1 MKTSLILYYRDPQH
15 FCFVEIIFSLVFM
28 IDAYEEEKK
37 NTINSKCMLWK
48 RTNAVL
54 NLTNVLTLFRSFEW
68 RNERTIRR
76 WFNGREGH
84 FFSRLR
90 PNIREKEI
98 IVHNVDGT
106 KAVENAHSI
115 VICTEF
121 VLPERTKKNK
131 PPSPSSATGNIGKM
145 LTIYFMIQ

>member
-1 MKTSLILYYRDPQH
+1 MVQ
-15 FCFVEIIFSLVFM
+15 
-28 IDAYEEEKK
+28 
-37 NTINSKCMLWK
+37 WQ
-48 RTNAVL
+48 
-54 NLTNVLTLFRSFEW
+54 
-68 RNERTIRR
+68 
-76 WFNGREGH
+76 G
-84 FFSRLR
+84 RLR

-115 VICTEF
+115 VICKEF
-121 VLPERTKKNK
+121 VLPERTKKKK